1 MSLSNRQR
9 QIVLQLISAEGAVTA
24 KQLAES
30 VAVSVRT
37 VKYDLTD
44 IRDWLAAKDS
54 VLKSAP
60 RKGIWIEASEAA
72 RTALRE
78 KIDDQLAD
86 NYLAPNERI
95 LRMILILSQ
104 TGDYTT
110 QQQLQARVNV
120 SQTTVNND
128 LKKLAVYLKQFN
140 VKLISKNYYG
150 YKLNGTELAIRRLL
164 EQLITQQLNR
174 KTLMAELVDS
184 LNTKTE
190 PKRALVLTGEATF
203 DHAFNTILKEAI
215 RLGKQEG
222 DMPDPSTLIATIIRL
237 TIGVIR
243 QGFNQ
248 LVNSYHRVEQ
258 SQTDQ
263 QYSDKLIMR
272 TLAFYNLPALTDD
285 YDYYLGQ
292 SVNEK
297 VAPQD
302 HNLVAM
308 THRIILAVG
317 ALVDHDFSHDSQL
330 QENLYLHLS
339 QSLGKKSQ
347 LLEYSPFTQDI
358 KQEYPALFEA
368 IEKIVNKEL
377 AGDQAVLSEAFVS
390 FIALHFMV
398 SLNRDSQMR
407 TVRVAY
413 VCATGI
419 GITNLIQQR
428 IASAIPN
435 IELVG
440 FASID
445 DARALIAREHP
456 ELVISVFPLK
466 NLEVQVIEVR
476 PLPNAA
482 DIAAIR
488 GAVAKKLQVPLA
500 QIKSQ
505 QPVVPIRPKP
515 NLEQQTQQTILTMFS
530 IYSELK
536 QQLPTTIDPY
546 YGDAFMMHVFLAVQR
561 IMFDKQYQGKPNQD
575 DPKLVGTV
583 EHVFSD
589 HGLAINRAEVHA
601 ILEYLSLSHE
611 VSQEGDDTTGRER

>member
-1 MSLSNRQR
+1 MPLSNRQR
-9 QIVLQLISAEGAVTA
+9 QLVLQLLNAEGAVTA

-30 VAVSVRT
+30 AGVSVRT
-37 VKYDLTD
+37 VKYDLAD
-44 IRDWLAAKDS
+44 IREWLAVKGSA
-54 VLKSAP
+54 LKSAP
-60 RKGIWIEASEAA
+60 RKGIWIEAGDAA
-72 RTALRE
+72 RAALRE
-78 KIDDQLAD
+78 KIDEQIAD
-86 NYLAPNERI
+86 HYLAPNERI
-95 LRMILILSQ
+95 IRMILILAQ
-104 TGDYTT
+104 TSDYTT
-110 QQQLQARVNV
+110 QQQFQARVNV

-128 LKKLAVYLKQFN
+128 LKKLAVYLQQFN

-150 YKLNGTELAIRRLL
+150 YRLNGTELDICRLL

-184 LNTKTE
+184 LSTRTE
-190 PKRALVLTGEATF
+190 PKRAVILTGEATF

-215 RLGKQEG
+215 RLGKTETH
-222 DMPDPSTLIATIIRL
+222 MPDPSELIATIIRL

-248 LVNSYHRVEQ
+248 LVNSYHRVAQ
-258 SQTDQ
+258 SQAEQDFTG
-263 QYSDKLIMR
+263 KLIMS

-285 YDYYLGQ
+285 IAYYLGQ
-292 SVNEK
+292 RDHDQP
-297 VAPQD
+297 AAQD

-339 QSLGKKSQ
+339 QSLGKHSQ

-358 KQEYPALFEA
+358 KQEYPDLFTA
-368 IEKIVNKEL
+368 IEKTVNKEL
-377 AGDQAVLSEAFVS
+377 ANDQAVLSEAFVS

-445 DARALIAREHP
+445 DARALIAREQP

-466 NLEVQVIEVR
+466 NVDVQVIEVQ
-476 PLPNAA
+476 PLPNAT

-488 GAVAKKLQVPLA
+488 QAVAKKLQVPLA

-505 QPVVPIRPKP
+505 HPVVPIKPKP

-530 IYSELK
+530 IFSELK
-536 QQLPTTIDPY
+536 LQLPAKIDPY

-561 IMFDKQYQGKPNQD
+561 IMFNKQYQGKPNHD

-601 ILEYLSLSHE
+601 ILEYLSLSHATLE
-611 VSQEGDDTTGRER
+611 KGDDTTGSQR

>member
-1 MSLSNRQR
+1 MPLSSRQR
-9 QIVLQLISAEGAVTA
+9 QLVLQLMNAEGAVTA

-30 VAVSVRT
+30 AGVSVRT
-37 VKYDLTD
+37 VKYDMTD
-44 IRDWLAAKDS
+44 IRDWLAAKGS
-54 VLKSAP
+54 LLKSAP
-60 RKGIWIEASEAA
+60 RKGIWIEASEEA
-72 RTALRE
+72 REKLRE
-78 KIDDQLAD
+78 KIDEQITDQ
-86 NYLAPNERI
+86 YLAPNERI
-95 LRMILILSQ
+95 IRLILILAQ
-104 TGDYTT
+104 TCDYTT

-120 SQTTVNND
+120 SQTTVTND
-128 LKKLAVYLKQFN
+128 LKKLAVYLQQFN
-140 VKLISKNYYG
+140 VQLTSKNYYG
-150 YKLNGTELAIRRLL
+150 YKLKGGELDIRRLL

-184 LNTKTE
+184 LHTKTE
-190 PKRALVLTGEATF
+190 PKRAVILTGEATF
-203 DHAFNTILKEAI
+203 DHAFNTILKEAV
-215 RLGKQEG
+215 RLGKTEANV
-222 DMPDPSTLIATIIRL
+222 PDPSELIATIIRL

-248 LVNSYHRVEQ
+248 LVNSYHRVAQPESNQ
-258 SQTDQ
+258 HFT
-263 QYSDKLIMR
+263 DKLIMN

-285 YDYYLGQ
+285 VAYYLGQ
-292 SVNEK
+292 RARDK
-297 VAPQD
+297 PAARD

-339 QSLGKKSQ
+339 QSLGEKSQ

-358 KQEYPALFEA
+358 KQAYPDLFAA
-368 IEKIVNKEL
+368 IEKTVNKEL
-377 AGDQAVLSEAFVS
+377 ADDQAILSEAFIS

-398 SLNRDSQMR
+398 SLNQDSQMR

-445 DARALIAREHP
+445 DARALIAREQP

-466 NLEVQVIEVR
+466 NLDVQVIEVQ
-476 PLPNAA
+476 PLPTAT

-488 GAVAKKLQVPLA
+488 QAVAKKLQVPLE
-500 QIKSQ
+500 QIQSQ
-505 QPVVPIRPKP
+505 QAVVPIKPKP
-515 NLEQQTQQTILTMFS
+515 DLEQQTQQTILTMFS

-536 QQLPTTIDPY
+536 LQLPTKIDPY

-561 IMFDKQYQGKPNQD
+561 IMFNKQYQGKPNHD

-601 ILEYLSLSHE
+601 ILEYLSLSHAT
-611 VSQEGDDTTGRER
+611 SSKGDDTTGSQ